1 MEASINNQSIADTL
15 YQIATRRFDVGTFP
29 KTDVLQLELKA
40 QNARVSA
47 AEARINLRSALQ
59 TLSNLTG
66 LQTIGDLVAP
76 LEIPAI
82 EISIEEALAQA
93 LKNRSYSVSNDRALV
108 DAAQEMDRAKKS
120 NGLNVVLQ
128 GSFGLSQTGS
138 QLGDAYKGLLDQ
150 EELNLSLQVPIA
162 DWGKAKANKA
172 LAASNYEL
180 VKTQNEQVRIQAER
194 EIIVSAEQLG
204 LLKEKVALAKRSL
217 EIANIRSEITQ
228 QRYAIGTETIVELNL
243 ALESAEKRSITICQF
258 HSSILDRVLHL
269 TTTYPY

>member
-1 MEASINNQSIADTL
+1 
-15 YQIATRRFDVGTFP
+15 
-29 KTDVLQLELKA
+29 
-40 QNARVSA
+40 VSA

-66 LQTIGDLVAP
+66 LPTIGNLIAP
-76 LEIPAI
+76 LEIPNF
-82 EISIEEALAQA
+82 EVSIEEALAQA

-108 DAAQEMDRAKKS
+108 DAAKEIDRAKKS

-138 QLGDAYKGLLDQ
+138 QLGDAYKDLLDQ
-150 EELNLSLQVPIA
+150 EELNLSLQIPIA

-243 ALESAEKRSITICQF
+243 ALESAENARLQFINSIQAFWIGYYT
-258 HSSILDRVLHL
+258 LRRL
-269 TTTYPY
+269 TLSDFE